1 MVHTRKRSSFEIRGM
16 RTSSS
21 APGPGAIGCIEPGIW
36 RDMPGRS
43 SESSGAGMEPE
54 VCCRQRSTL
63 MLTPG
68 CFPSQS
74 RDESPFRSEPV

>member
-1 MVHTRKRSSFEIRGM
+1 MHAEGGV
-16 RTSSS
+16 
-21 APGPGAIGCIEPGIW
+21 ANDCPGPGAIGCIEPGIW